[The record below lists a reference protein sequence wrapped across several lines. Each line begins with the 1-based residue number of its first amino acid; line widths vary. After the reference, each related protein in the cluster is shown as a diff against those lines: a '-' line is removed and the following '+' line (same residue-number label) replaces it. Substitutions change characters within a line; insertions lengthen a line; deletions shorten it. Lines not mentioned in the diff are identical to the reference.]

1 MIIIHWNWGQI
12 FYITVAQPFAGP
24 IFWPDVLTAL
34 AGRQAWPKRWTTF
47 LPQRMW
53 GGQMVQGASMH
64 LAMWF
69 LGKTSCMATIISEP
83 RRWVF
88 LERIYLQR
96 FILRFL
102 HFCFPRLVCSMF
114 IAAFAW
120 QDYEEWENGYEVRR
134 FDGST
139 VRARGLGRKWA
150 GCPARLASVFF

>member
-1 MIIIHWNWGQI
+1 
-12 FYITVAQPFAGP
+12 
-24 IFWPDVLTAL
+24 
-34 AGRQAWPKRWTTF
+34 
-47 LPQRMW
+47 
-53 GGQMVQGASMH
+53 MVQGASMH
-64 LAMWF
+64 LAMCF

-102 HFCFPRLVCSMF
+102 HFCFPRLVCSMS

-139 VRARGLGRKWA
+139 VRARGLGRK
-150 GCPARLASVFF
+150 